1 MTEHNGSDAEY
12 WDGRYSESD
21 RMWSGRPN
29 DMLVREITGVRPG
42 TALDIG
48 SGEGADSIW
57 LAEQGWRVTAVDIS
71 QVALDRAAGAA
82 AEAGVADRVDWQR
95 HDLSATFPEGAFDL
109 VSAQYLH
116 APGDMPREKI
126 LCRAADAVAPG
137 GLLMIVGHLTVPA
150 GLQPQEQSHGHG
162 HGHGHEDG
170 HQDGHHGMVFP
181 TTAEVLESLA
191 LPEERWEVL
200 RDEEFEWTK
209 PDRDGKPVT
218 RTDNLLLLRRTA

>member
-12 WDGRYSESD
+12 WDGRYSESE

-29 DMLVREITGVRPG
+29 TMLVREITGVRPG

-71 QVALDRAAGAA
+71 QVALDRAAGVA
-82 AEAGVADRVDWQR
+82 AEAGVADRIDWRR
-95 HDLSATFPEGAFDL
+95 HDLGATFPEGEFDL

-126 LCRAADAVAPG
+126 LRKAADAVAPG
-137 GLLMIVGHLTVPA
+137 GLLMIVGHLVPPA
-150 GLQPQEQSHGHG
+150 GERQEHG
-162 HGHGHEDG
+162 HGHGHEGAHDG
-170 HQDGHHGMVFP
+170 PDNGHHGMVFP

-191 LPEERWEVL
+191 LPEDRWEVL

-209 PDRDGKPVT
+209 PGDDGEPVT
-218 RTDNLLLLRRTA
+218 RTDNLLLLRRAA